1 MWNTVVF
8 VLLPCLYACVT
19 TKVTD
24 LTAENIDSTLSEHQ
38 LVFAVFG
45 ADWCPYSRN
54 LQPIFSEASEVFKQD
69 RPSSDVVWANID
81 CVTQQTVCDRYFVRK
96 FPTLKMFI
104 HGDVMTNEYRAHR
117 AVPDL
122 VAFVAEQYAGSLREF
137 KDDRDLEGK
146 LSTSPR
152 NVVAYIQRGG
162 QLYKN
167 LFNIAQLF
175 RDYCNVWVPEEKFA
189 EGLTKFHLYYK
200 TKEENNRSNVVR
212 ELYEQRMSVNP
223 LLADGFKFTHP
234 LHHLGKTVNDLP
246 VLAID
251 SFKHMYL
258 FPNISQLSEP
268 GVLKQFVNDL
278 HSGDLHRRFHQTSEQ
293 TREELEQVKKELNS
307 QPDLIDRQ
315 EKPEHIEKMNFHGNA
330 MDTPSGRQFIFS
342 YWFFFHFELFLA
354 LTLLTLR
361 WYSKELRNV
370 MALEPTDNSA
380 PESVFKQL
388 KPSEKRYSLLHK
400 TEL

>member
-200 TKEENNRSNVVR
+200 AKEENNRSNFAGDLNNYTALKQWVTDKCVPVVREVTFANVEGITEEGLPFLIYFRNPGKKEEDQVFIDAVVR

-315 EKPEHIEKMNFHGNA
+315 EKP
-330 MDTPSGRQFIFS
+330 
-342 YWFFFHFELFLA
+342 
-354 LTLLTLR
+354 
-361 WYSKELRNV
+361 
-370 MALEPTDNSA
+370 
-380 PESVFKQL
+380 
-388 KPSEKRYSLLHK
+388 
-400 TEL
+400 